1 MSMNEKILSLPLALF
16 NTILEANISP
26 NQYYILCCINEK
38 ISISDKSLHLDLKF
52 LINEQWIL
60 ADYTLT
66 AKAIDFIKRIDELF
80 ITPGTVFVADIK
92 YVTPVEVSKKT
103 FSENVLKYRD
113 IFPNKKLPSGKAARC
128 SPGNLEKAFKWFFET
143 YKYSWE
149 IIFKAT
155 ELYVNEQQKTGDKFM
170 RTSQY
175 FIRKDNR
182 SDLAD
187 LCEAVLTDGYR
198 EEKQLHSIRVV

>member
-1 MSMNEKILSLPLALF
+1 MNEKILSLPLALF
-16 NTILEANISP
+16 STILKANLSP

-52 LINEQWIL
+52 LINEQWLL

-66 AKAIDFIKRIDELF
+66 QKAVDFIKEIAELF
-80 ITPGTVFVADIK
+80 VTPGTIFIADIK
-92 YVTPVEVSKKT
+92 AAPVEISKKT

-155 ELYVNEQQKTGDKFM
+155 ELYVNEQQKSGDKYM

-175 FIRKDNR
+175 FVRKDNM

-187 LCEAVLTDGYR
+187 LCEAILTDGYK
-198 EEKQLHSIRVV
+198 EEQPLFSTKVV